1 MPRGGYFGLF
11 RQNPQADI
19 YRSRWKRFYK
29 RSYRPRTPFN
39 LPEAPPPHPQ
49 PTWGRGDN
57 EDQVHPDGVPS
68 PWVLQYSLSNF
79 EKLPTDARRTAQR
92 HYDFNFRSFMNGAM
106 KCSPNPVA
114 QDVILRCLDRGRK
127 GGADTGLGRPEAG
140 LSWDDR
146 APIHLRNIFDTEAEK
161 SDDGV
166 QFLSILQNEGSNT
179 DQFHNRRLYKLLEEK
194 EIVWERGQ
202 LDVRKLSKRGAEGES
217 DGSRGNF
224 PFVDEQASLIDDL
237 QLREILRLRHRINRR
252 RHFKWIA
259 IRYQYKKWHAQYL
272 RRRDMVLDE
281 AKARM
286 GVLRQTAE

>member
-1 MPRGGYFGLF
+1 M
-11 RQNPQADI
+11 
-19 YRSRWKRFYK
+19 
-29 RSYRPRTPFN
+29 
-39 LPEAPPPHPQ
+39 E
-49 PTWGRGDN
+49 
-57 EDQVHPDGVPS
+57 QVHPDGVPS

-106 KCSPNPVA
+106 KCGPNPVA

-127 GGADTGLGRPEAG
+127 GGADTGLGRPEAL
-140 LSWDDR
+140 LSTVEDR
-146 APIHLRNIFDTEAEK
+146 TTLYDKAPIHLRNIFESEAEK
-161 SDDGV
+161 SSENVG
-166 QFLSILQNEGSNT
+166 FLSILRSEASET

-202 LDVRKLSKRGAEGES
+202 LDVRKLSKRGTEGES

-286 GVLRQTAE
+286 GVLRQSAE